1 MERRIIVCD
10 GAELARLWSR
20 IGAGENEELFWVPR
34 DDETRVRPPG
44 FRALPGGLSVEG
56 IAKLDPREGDVFG
69 IVSEEIGFV
78 RTAVG
83 VIGETAQV

>member
-1 MERRIIVCD
+1 VERRIIVCD

-44 FRALPGGLSVEG
+44 FRALLRGLSAEA
-56 IAKLDPREGDVFG
+56 IQKLGPR
-69 IVSEEIGFV
+69 
-78 RTAVG
+78 
-83 VIGETAQV
+83 